1 MNLFKIV
8 DLNEGKNILFFFS
21 GYIYL
26 EKQRLFQTDFFTA
39 NNQKEWD
46 LFLPILYDFNLKVVP
61 NLLQFR
67 PVALQTSS
75 TTFVLRLLFLILLA

>member
-39 NNQKEWD
+39 NNQKE
-46 LFLPILYDFNLKVVP
+46 
-61 NLLQFR
+61 
-67 PVALQTSS
+67 
-75 TTFVLRLLFLILLA
+75 